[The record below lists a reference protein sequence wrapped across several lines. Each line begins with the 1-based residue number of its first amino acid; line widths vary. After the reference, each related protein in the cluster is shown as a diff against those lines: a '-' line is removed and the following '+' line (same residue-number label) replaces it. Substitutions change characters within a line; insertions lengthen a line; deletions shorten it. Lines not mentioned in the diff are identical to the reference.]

1 MKELEEYLNSK
12 IGLTNNKNLE
22 ALHRFFTE
30 DQLKNLMDKTI
41 AIVGTNGKTSTANF
55 IYNLL
60 GKEEKQVLMFTS
72 PHLVSFQERIQS
84 HSNINFDYI
93 LKIVQDFEIENNIT
107 LGYFETLFLIA
118 CKSFL
123 DNEMDYFICEAG
135 IGGVLDTTSIIQSKN
150 VVLTNIG
157 RDHQDLLGYTDLEVL
172 DQKIFVSNN
181 IDNFFVG
188 DLSDELIKVIENN
201 YKHLNSKYY
210 LKDFVDGNSKHFT
223 SNQINY
229 LLASLIVNF
238 LISSSIRK
246 ISLDFN
252 KEFVEGRFEIIN
264 RNPLKILDG
273 AHNIDGFIKTIED
286 YEKVFSLED
295 THLYLG
301 FKNGKNI
308 ENIITYLKPKKQYN
322 LNFIEEN
329 TFFNQQNPDKF
340 IDYLKSE
347 NIDYKIVE
355 LKTFSANKN
364 PSILLGS
371 LYLIGEYKKRKLHE
385 NVFYDKT

>member
-1 MKELEEYLNSK
+1 LKELEEYLNSK

-22 ALHRFFTE
+22 ALHRFFTK
-30 DQLKNLMDKTI
+30 DQLENLMDKTI

-93 LKIVQDFEIENNIT
+93 SRIVHDFEIENNIT

-118 CKSFL
+118 CKAFL

-157 RDHQDLLGYTDLEVL
+157 RDHQELLGYTDLEVL
-172 DQKIFVSNN
+172 DQKIFVSNS
-181 IDNFFVG
+181 IDNLFVG
-188 DLSDELIKVIENN
+188 NLSDELIKVIENN
-201 YKHLNSKYY
+201 YKHFNSKYF
-210 LKDFVDGNSKHFT
+210 LNDFVDGKSKDFT

-246 ISLDFN
+246 IPLDFN
-252 KEFVEGRFEIIN
+252 KEFVEGRFEVIN

-286 YEKVFSLED
+286 YEKVYSLED

-308 ENIITYLKPKKQYN
+308 ENIISYLKAKKQYK
-322 LNFIEEN
+322 LNFIEDN

-340 IDYLKSE
+340 IDFLKSE

-355 LKTFSANKN
+355 LSTFSSNKN

-371 LYLIGEYKKRKLHE
+371 LYLIGEYKKRII
-385 NVFYDKT
+385 T

>member
-72 PHLVSFQERIQS
+72 PHLVSFKERIQS

-93 LKIVQDFEIENNIT
+93 SRIVHDFEIENNIT

-118 CKSFL
+118 CKAFL
-123 DNEMDYFICEAG
+123 DNDMDYFICEAG

-172 DQKIFVSNN
+172 DQKIFVSNS
-181 IDNFFVG
+181 IDNLFVG
-188 DLSDELIKVIENN
+188 DLSDELIKEIENN
-201 YKHLNSKYY
+201 YKHFK
-210 LKDFVDGNSKHFT
+210 SKHFLNDFVGGKSKDFI

-229 LLASLIVNF
+229 LLASLVVNF
-238 LISSSIRK
+238 LISSSTRK
-246 ISLDFN
+246 ITADFN
-252 KEFVEGRFEIIN
+252 KEYVEGRFEIIN

-286 YEKVFSLED
+286 YEKVYSLED

-308 ENIITYLKPKKQYN
+308 ENIISYLKPKKQYK
-322 LNFIEEN
+322 LNFIKEN

-340 IDYLKSE
+340 IDYLNSE
-347 NIDYKIVE
+347 NIDYKIAE

-371 LYLIGEYKKRKLHE
+371 LYLIGEYKKRI
-385 NVFYDKT
+385 TT

>member
-1 MKELEEYLNSK
+1 LKELEEYLNSK

-22 ALHRFFTE
+22 ALHRFFTK
-30 DQLKNLMDKTI
+30 DQLENLMDKTI

-72 PHLVSFQERIQS
+72 PHLVNFQERIQS

-93 LKIVQDFEIENNIT
+93 SRIVHDFEIENNIT

-118 CKSFL
+118 CKAFL

-157 RDHQDLLGYTDLEVL
+157 RDHQELLGYTDLEVL
-172 DQKIFVSNN
+172 DQKIFVSNS
-181 IDNFFVG
+181 IDNLFVG

-201 YKHLNSKYY
+201 YKHFNSKYF
-210 LKDFVDGNSKHFT
+210 LNDFVGGKSKDFT

-246 ISLDFN
+246 IPLDFN

-308 ENIITYLKPKKQYN
+308 ENIISYLKAKKQYK
-322 LNFIEEN
+322 LNFIEDN

-340 IDYLKSE
+340 IDFLKSE

-355 LKTFSANKN
+355 LSTFSSNKN

-371 LYLIGEYKKRKLHE
+371 LYLIGEYKKRII
-385 NVFYDKT
+385 T

>member
-84 HSNINFDYI
+84 HSNINFDHI
-93 LKIVQDFEIENNIT
+93 SRIVHDFEIENNIT

-118 CKSFL
+118 CKAFL

-172 DQKIFVSNN
+172 DQKIFVSNS
-181 IDNFFVG
+181 IDNLFVG
-188 DLSDELIKVIENN
+188 DLSDELIKEIENN
-201 YKHLNSKYY
+201 YKHFKSKHFLN
-210 LKDFVDGNSKHFT
+210 DFVDGKSKDFT

-229 LLASLIVNF
+229 LLASLVVNF
-238 LISSSIRK
+238 LISSSTRK
-246 ISLDFN
+246 ITADFN
-252 KEFVEGRFEIIN
+252 KEYVEGRFEIIN

-286 YEKVFSLED
+286 YEKVYSPED

-301 FKNGKNI
+301 FKKGKNI
-308 ENIITYLKPKKQYN
+308 ENIISYLKAKKQYK
-322 LNFIEEN
+322 LNFIEDN

-355 LKTFSANKN
+355 LSTFSSNKN

-371 LYLIGEYKKRKLHE
+371 LYLIGEYKKRI
-385 NVFYDKT
+385 TT

>member
-22 ALHRFFTE
+22 ALHRFFTK
-30 DQLKNLMDKTI
+30 DQLENLMDKTI

-60 GKEEKQVLMFTS
+60 GKEKKQVLMFTS

-84 HSNINFDYI
+84 QSDINFGYI
-93 LKIVQDFEIENNIT
+93 SSLVYDFEIDNNIT

-118 CKSFL
+118 AKAFL

-135 IGGVLDTTSIIQSKN
+135 IGGVLDTTSVIQSKN
-150 VVLTNIG
+150 VVITNIG

-172 DQKIFVSNN
+172 DQKIFVSNS
-181 IDNFFVG
+181 IDNLFVG
-188 DLSDELIKVIENN
+188 DLSNELIKVIENN
-201 YKHLNSKYY
+201 YKHFKSKYF
-210 LKDFVDGNSKHFT
+210 LKDFVDGKSKDFT
-223 SNQINY
+223 SNQINFF
-229 LLASLIVNF
+229 LASLVVNF
-238 LISSSIRK
+238 LISSSTRK
-246 ISLDFN
+246 IPLDFN
-252 KEFVEGRFEIIN
+252 QEFVEGRFEIIN

-286 YEKVFSLED
+286 FEKVYSLED
-295 THLYLG
+295 TQLYLG

-308 ENIITYLKPKKQYN
+308 ENIISYLKPKKQYK
-322 LNFIEEN
+322 LNFIKEDS
-329 TFFNQQNPDKF
+329 FFDQQNPNNF
-340 IDYLKSE
+340 IDYLKDE
-347 NIDYKIVE
+347 NIDYKIVDLE
-355 LKTFSANKN
+355 VFSSNKN

-371 LYLIGEYKKRKLHE
+371 LYLIGEYKKRII
-385 NVFYDKT
+385 T

>member
-22 ALHRFFTE
+22 ALHRFFTK
-30 DQLKNLMDKTI
+30 DQLENLMDKTI

-60 GKEEKQVLMFTS
+60 GKENKQVLMFTS
-72 PHLVSFQERIQS
+72 PHLMNFQERIQS

-93 LKIVQDFEIENNIT
+93 SRIVHDFEIENNIT

-118 CKSFL
+118 CKAFL

-157 RDHQDLLGYTDLEVL
+157 RDHQELLGYTDLEVL
-172 DQKIFVSNN
+172 DQKIFVSNS
-181 IDNFFVG
+181 IDNLFVG
-188 DLSDELIKVIENN
+188 NLSDELIKVIENN
-201 YKHLNSKYY
+201 YKHFNSKYF
-210 LKDFVDGNSKHFT
+210 LNDFVDGKSKDFT

-246 ISLDFN
+246 IPLDFN

-308 ENIITYLKPKKQYN
+308 ENIISYLKAKKQYK
-322 LNFIEEN
+322 LNFIEDN

-340 IDYLKSE
+340 IDFLKSE

-355 LKTFSANKN
+355 LSTFSSNKN

-371 LYLIGEYKKRKLHE
+371 LYLIGEYKKRII
-385 NVFYDKT
+385 T

>member
-84 HSNINFDYI
+84 HSNINFDHI
-93 LKIVQDFEIENNIT
+93 SRIVHDFEIENNIT

-118 CKSFL
+118 CKAFL

-201 YKHLNSKYY
+201 YKHFNSKYF
-210 LKDFVDGNSKHFT
+210 LKDFVDGNSKDFT

-229 LLASLIVNF
+229 LLASLVANF
-238 LISSSIRK
+238 LISSSTRK
-246 ISLDFN
+246 ITLDFN
-252 KEFVEGRFEIIN
+252 KKYVEGRFEIIN

-273 AHNIDGFIKTIED
+273 AHNIDGFVKTIED
-286 YEKVFSLED
+286 YEKVYSLED

-308 ENIITYLKPKKQYN
+308 ENIISYLKPKKQYK
-322 LNFIEEN
+322 LNFIKEN

-340 IDYLKSE
+340 IDYLNSE
-347 NIDYKIVE
+347 NIDYKIAE

-371 LYLIGEYKKRKLHE
+371 LYLIGEYKKRI
-385 NVFYDKT
+385 TT

>member
-22 ALHRFFTE
+22 ALHRFFTV

-60 GKEEKQVLMFTS
+60 GKEKKQVLMFTS
-72 PHLVSFQERIQS
+72 PHLVNFQERIQS

-93 LKIVQDFEIENNIT
+93 SRIVHDFEIENNIT

-118 CKSFL
+118 CKAFL

-157 RDHQDLLGYTDLEVL
+157 RDHQELLGYTDLEVL
-172 DQKIFVSNN
+172 DQKIFVSNS
-181 IDNFFVG
+181 IDNLFVG
-188 DLSDELIKVIENN
+188 NLSDELIKVIENN
-201 YKHLNSKYY
+201 YKHFNSKYF
-210 LKDFVDGNSKHFT
+210 LNDFVDGKSKDFT

-246 ISLDFN
+246 IPLDFN
-252 KEFVEGRFEIIN
+252 KEFVEGRFEVIN

-286 YEKVFSLED
+286 YEKVYSLKD

-308 ENIITYLKPKKQYN
+308 ENIISYLKAKKQYK
-322 LNFIEEN
+322 LNFIKEDS
-329 TFFNQQNPDKF
+329 FFDQQNPNNF
-340 IDYLKSE
+340 IDYLKDE
-347 NIDYKIVE
+347 NIDYKIVDLE
-355 LKTFSANKN
+355 VFSSNKN

-371 LYLIGEYKKRKLHE
+371 LYLIGEYKKRK
-385 NVFYDKT
+385 FT

>member
-72 PHLVSFQERIQS
+72 PHLVNFQERIQS

-93 LKIVQDFEIENNIT
+93 SRIVHDFEIENNIT

-118 CKSFL
+118 CKAFL

-157 RDHQDLLGYTDLEVL
+157 RDHQELLGYTDLEVL
-172 DQKIFVSNN
+172 DQKIFVSNS
-181 IDNFFVG
+181 IDNLFVG
-188 DLSDELIKVIENN
+188 NLSDELIKVIENN
-201 YKHLNSKYY
+201 YKHFNSKYF
-210 LKDFVDGNSKHFT
+210 LNDFVDGKSKDFT

-246 ISLDFN
+246 IPLDFN

-286 YEKVFSLED
+286 YEKVYSLED

-308 ENIITYLKPKKQYN
+308 ENIISYLKAKKQYK

-355 LKTFSANKN
+355 LSTFSSNKN

-371 LYLIGEYKKRKLHE
+371 LYLIGEYKKRI
-385 NVFYDKT
+385 TT

>member
-22 ALHRFFTE
+22 ALHRFFTK
-30 DQLKNLMDKTI
+30 DQLENLMDKTI

-60 GKEEKQVLMFTS
+60 GKEKKQVLMFTS
-72 PHLVSFQERIQS
+72 PHLVNFQERIQS

-93 LKIVQDFEIENNIT
+93 SRIVHDFEIKNNIT
-107 LGYFETLFLIA
+107 LGYFESLFMVA
-118 CKSFL
+118 CKAFL

-157 RDHQDLLGYTDLEVL
+157 RDHQELLGYTDLEVL
-172 DQKIFVSNN
+172 DQKIFVSNS
-181 IDNFFVG
+181 IDNLFVG

-201 YKHLNSKYY
+201 YKHFNSKYF
-210 LKDFVDGNSKHFT
+210 LNDFVDGKSKDFT

-246 ISLDFN
+246 IPLDFN

-308 ENIITYLKPKKQYN
+308 ENIISYLKAKKQYK
-322 LNFIEEN
+322 LNFIEDN

-340 IDYLKSE
+340 IDFLKSE

-355 LKTFSANKN
+355 LSTFSSNKN

-371 LYLIGEYKKRKLHE
+371 LYLIGEYKKRII
-385 NVFYDKT
+385 T

>member
-72 PHLVSFQERIQS
+72 PHLVNFQERIQS

-93 LKIVQDFEIENNIT
+93 SRIVHDFEIENNIT

-118 CKSFL
+118 CKAFL

-157 RDHQDLLGYTDLEVL
+157 RDHQELLGYTDLEVL
-172 DQKIFVSNN
+172 DQKIFVSNS
-181 IDNFFVG
+181 IDNLFVG
-188 DLSDELIKVIENN
+188 NLSDELIKVIENN
-201 YKHLNSKYY
+201 YKHFNSKHF
-210 LKDFVDGNSKHFT
+210 LNDFVDGKSKDFT

-246 ISLDFN
+246 IPLDFN

-308 ENIITYLKPKKQYN
+308 ENIISYLKAKKQYK

-355 LKTFSANKN
+355 LSTFSSNKN

-371 LYLIGEYKKRKLHE
+371 LYLIGEYKKRI
-385 NVFYDKT
+385 TT

>member
-93 LKIVQDFEIENNIT
+93 SRIVHDFEMENNIT

-118 CKSFL
+118 CKAFL

-157 RDHQDLLGYTDLEVL
+157 RDHQELLGYTDLEVL
-172 DQKIFVSNN
+172 DQKIFVSNS
-181 IDNFFVG
+181 IDNLFVG
-188 DLSDELIKVIENN
+188 NLSDELIKVIENN
-201 YKHLNSKYY
+201 YKHFNSKYF
-210 LKDFVDGNSKHFT
+210 LNDFVDGKSKDFT

-246 ISLDFN
+246 IPLDFN

-308 ENIITYLKPKKQYN
+308 ENIISYLKAKKQYK

-355 LKTFSANKN
+355 LSTFSSNKN

-371 LYLIGEYKKRKLHE
+371 LYLIGEYKKRI
-385 NVFYDKT
+385 TT

>member
-1 MKELEEYLNSK
+1 LKELEEYLNSK

-22 ALHRFFTE
+22 ALHRFFTK
-30 DQLKNLMDKTI
+30 DQLENLMDKTI

-93 LKIVQDFEIENNIT
+93 SRIVHDFEIENNIT

-118 CKSFL
+118 CKAFL

-157 RDHQDLLGYTDLEVL
+157 RDHQELLGYTDLEVL
-172 DQKIFVSNN
+172 DQKIFVSNS
-181 IDNFFVG
+181 IDNLFVG
-188 DLSDELIKVIENN
+188 NLSDELTKVIENN
-201 YKHLNSKYY
+201 YKHFNSKYF
-210 LKDFVDGNSKHFT
+210 LNDFVDGKSKDFT

-246 ISLDFN
+246 IPLDFN

-308 ENIITYLKPKKQYN
+308 ENIISYLKAKKQYK
-322 LNFIEEN
+322 LNFIEDN

-340 IDYLKSE
+340 IDFLKSE

-355 LKTFSANKN
+355 LSTFSSNKN

-371 LYLIGEYKKRKLHE
+371 LYLIGEYKKRII
-385 NVFYDKT
+385 T

>member
-22 ALHRFFTE
+22 ALHRFFTK
-30 DQLKNLMDKTI
+30 DQLENLMDKTI

-72 PHLVSFQERIQS
+72 PHLVNFQERIQS

-93 LKIVQDFEIENNIT
+93 SRIVHDFEIENNIT

-118 CKSFL
+118 CKAFL

-172 DQKIFVSNN
+172 DQKIFVSNS
-181 IDNFFVG
+181 IDNLFVG
-188 DLSDELIKVIENN
+188 NLSDELIKVIENN
-201 YKHLNSKYY
+201 YKHFNSKYF
-210 LKDFVDGNSKHFT
+210 LNDFVDGKSKDFT

-246 ISLDFN
+246 IPLDFN

-286 YEKVFSLED
+286 YEKVYNLDE

-308 ENIITYLKPKKQYN
+308 ENIISYLKAKKQYK

-355 LKTFSANKN
+355 LKSFSANKN

-371 LYLIGEYKKRKLHE
+371 LYLIGEYKKRI
-385 NVFYDKT
+385 TT

>member
-30 DQLKNLMDKTI
+30 DQLNSLMDKTI

-55 IYNLL
+55 IFNLL

-93 LKIVQDFEIENNIT
+93 SRIVHDFEIENNIT

-118 CKSFL
+118 CKAFL
-123 DNEMDYFICEAG
+123 DNDMDYFICEAG

-172 DQKIFVSNN
+172 DQKIFVSNS
-181 IDNFFVG
+181 IDNLFVG
-188 DLSDELIKVIENN
+188 DLSDELTKVIENN
-201 YKHLNSKYY
+201 YKHFKSRHFLS
-210 LKDFVDGNSKHFT
+210 DFVDGKSKDFT

-238 LISSSIRK
+238 LISSSTRK
-246 ISLDFN
+246 ITQDFN

-286 YEKVFSLED
+286 YEKVYSLED

-308 ENIITYLKPKKQYN
+308 ENIISYLKPKKQYN
-322 LNFIEEN
+322 LNFIKEN

-347 NIDYKIVE
+347 NIDYKIAE

-371 LYLIGEYKKRKLHE
+371 LYLIGEYKKRI
-385 NVFYDKT
+385 TT

>member
-1 MKELEEYLNSK
+1 LKELEEYLNSK

-30 DQLKNLMDKTI
+30 DQLNSLMDKTI

-55 IYNLL
+55 IFNLL

-93 LKIVQDFEIENNIT
+93 SRIVHDFEIENNIT

-118 CKSFL
+118 CKAFL

-172 DQKIFVSNN
+172 DQKIFVSNS
-181 IDNFFVG
+181 IDNLFVG
-188 DLSDELIKVIENN
+188 DLSDELTKVIENN
-201 YKHLNSKYY
+201 YKHFKSRHFLN
-210 LKDFVDGNSKHFT
+210 DFVDGKSKDFT

-238 LISSSIRK
+238 LISSSTQK
-246 ISLDFN
+246 ITQDFN

-286 YEKVFSLED
+286 YEKVYSLED

-308 ENIITYLKPKKQYN
+308 ENIISYLKPKKQYK
-322 LNFIEEN
+322 LNFIKEN

-340 IDYLKSE
+340 IDYLNSE
-347 NIDYKIVE
+347 NIDYKIAE

-371 LYLIGEYKKRKLHE
+371 LYLIGEYKKRI
-385 NVFYDKT
+385 TT

>member
-22 ALHRFFTE
+22 ALHRFFTK
-30 DQLKNLMDKTI
+30 DQLENLMDKTI

-72 PHLVSFQERIQS
+72 PHLVNFQERIQS

-93 LKIVQDFEIENNIT
+93 SRIVHDFEIENNIT

-118 CKSFL
+118 CKAFL

-157 RDHQDLLGYTDLEVL
+157 RDHQELLGYTDLEVL
-172 DQKIFVSNN
+172 DQKIFVSNS
-181 IDNFFVG
+181 IDNLFVG
-188 DLSDELIKVIENN
+188 DLSDELIKVIEKN
-201 YKHLNSKYY
+201 YKHFKSKYF
-210 LKDFVDGNSKHFT
+210 LKDFVDGKSKDFT
-223 SNQINY
+223 SNQINF
-229 LLASLIVNF
+229 LLASLVVNF
-238 LISSSIRK
+238 LIGSNTRK
-246 ISLDFN
+246 IPLDFN
-252 KEFVEGRFEIIN
+252 QEFVEGRFEIIN

-308 ENIITYLKPKKQYN
+308 ENIISYLKAKKQYK
-322 LNFIEEN
+322 LNFIEDN

-340 IDYLKSE
+340 IDFLKSE

-355 LKTFSANKN
+355 LSTFSSNKN

-371 LYLIGEYKKRKLHE
+371 LYLIGEYKKRII
-385 NVFYDKT
+385 T

>member
-22 ALHRFFTE
+22 ALHRFFTK
-30 DQLKNLMDKTI
+30 DQLENLMDKTI

-55 IYNLL
+55 IFNLL

-72 PHLVSFQERIQS
+72 PHLMSFQERIQS

-93 LKIVQDFEIENNIT
+93 SRIVHDFEIENNIT

-118 CKSFL
+118 CKAFL

-172 DQKIFVSNN
+172 DQKIFISNN
-181 IDNFFVG
+181 IDNLFVG
-188 DLSDELIKVIENN
+188 DLSDELTKVIENN
-201 YKHLNSKYY
+201 YKHFNSKYF
-210 LKDFVDGNSKHFT
+210 LNDFVDGKSKDFT

-238 LISSSIRK
+238 LISSSTRK
-246 ISLDFN
+246 ITQDFN

-273 AHNIDGFIKTIED
+273 AHNLDGFIRTIED
-286 YEKVFSLED
+286 YEKVYSFGD

-308 ENIITYLKPKKQYN
+308 ENIISYLKPKKQY
-322 LNFIEEN
+322 
-329 TFFNQQNPDKF
+329 
-340 IDYLKSE
+340 S
-347 NIDYKIVE
+347 
-355 LKTFSANKN
+355 
-364 PSILLGS
+364 
-371 LYLIGEYKKRKLHE
+371 
-385 NVFYDKT
+385 

>member
-55 IYNLL
+55 IYKLL
-60 GKEEKQVLMFTS
+60 SKEQKQVLMFTS
-72 PHLVSFQERIQS
+72 PHLVNFQERIQS
-84 HSNINFDYI
+84 HSDINFDYI
-93 LKIVQDFEIENNIT
+93 SKFVHDFEIENNIT

-118 CKSFL
+118 GKAFL

-135 IGGVLDTTSIIQSKN
+135 IGGVLDTTSVIQSKN

-172 DQKIFVSNN
+172 DQKIFVSNS
-181 IDNFFVG
+181 IDNLFVG
-188 DLSDELIKVIENN
+188 DLSDELIKEIENN
-201 YKHLNSKYY
+201 YKHFKSKHL
-210 LKDFVDGNSKHFT
+210 LKDFVDGNSKDLT
-223 SNQINY
+223 SNQINF
-229 LLASLIVNF
+229 LLASLIVN
-238 LISSSIRK
+238 LLLGSNTK
-246 ISLDFN
+246 KVPLDFN
-252 KEFVEGRFEIIN
+252 QEFVEGRFEIIN

-273 AHNIDGFIKTIED
+273 AHNIDGFIKTLED
-286 YEKVFSLED
+286 YEKVYNLED

-308 ENIITYLKPKKQYN
+308 ENIITYLKPKKQYK

-371 LYLIGEYKKRKLHE
+371 LYLIGEYKKRI
-385 NVFYDKT
+385 TT

>member
-12 IGLTNNKNLE
+12 IGLTNNKNLD

-30 DQLKNLMDKTI
+30 DQLKYLMDKTI

-55 IYNLL
+55 IYKLL
-60 GKEEKQVLMFTS
+60 SKETKQVLMFTS
-72 PHLVSFQERIQS
+72 PHLVNFQERIQS
-84 HSNINFDYI
+84 YSDINFDI
-93 LKIVQDFEIENNIT
+93 ISRSVHDFETKNNIT

-123 DNEMDYFICEAG
+123 DSEMDYFICEAG
-135 IGGVLDTTSIIQSKN
+135 IGGVLDTTSVIQSKN

-172 DQKIFVSNN
+172 DQKIFVSNS
-181 IDNFFVG
+181 IDNLFVG
-188 DLSDELIKVIENN
+188 ELSDELIKVIENN
-201 YKHLNSKYY
+201 YKHFKSKHL
-210 LKDFVDGNSKHFT
+210 LKDFIDGKSKDYT
-223 SNQINY
+223 SNQLNY
-229 LLASLIVNF
+229 LFASLIVNF
-238 LISSSIRK
+238 LLGSNTK
-246 ISLDFN
+246 KVPLDFN
-252 KEFVEGRFEIIN
+252 LEFVEGRFEIIN

-273 AHNIDGFIKTIED
+273 AHNIDGFIRTMED
-286 YEKVFSLED
+286 YEKVYSLGD

-308 ENIITYLKPKKQYN
+308 ENIISFLKPKKQYK
-322 LNFIEEN
+322 LNFIKEN

-340 IDYLKSE
+340 IDYLESE
-347 NIDYKIVE
+347 NIDFKIVE
-355 LKTFSANKN
+355 LSTFSSNKN

-371 LYLIGEYKKRKLHE
+371 LYLIGEYKKRI
-385 NVFYDKT
+385 TT

>member
-93 LKIVQDFEIENNIT
+93 SRIVHDFEIENNIT

-118 CKSFL
+118 CKAFL

-172 DQKIFVSNN
+172 DQKIFVSNS
-181 IDNFFVG
+181 IDNLFVG
-188 DLSDELIKVIENN
+188 DLSDELTKVIENN
-201 YKHLNSKYY
+201 YTHFKSRHFLN
-210 LKDFVDGNSKHFT
+210 DFVDGKSKDFT

-238 LISSSIRK
+238 LISSSTRK
-246 ISLDFN
+246 ITQDFN

-286 YEKVFSLED
+286 YEKVYSLED

-308 ENIITYLKPKKQYN
+308 ENIISYLKTKKQYK
-322 LNFIEEN
+322 LNFIEDN

-355 LKTFSANKN
+355 LSTFSSNKN

-371 LYLIGEYKKRKLHE
+371 LYLIGEYKKRI
-385 NVFYDKT
+385 TT

>member
-22 ALHRFFTE
+22 VLHRFFTE
-30 DQLKNLMDKTI
+30 NQLKYLMDKTI

-55 IYNLL
+55 IYKLL
-60 GKEEKQVLMFTS
+60 SKEKKQVLMFTS
-72 PHLVSFQERIQS
+72 PHLVNFQERIQS
-84 HSNINFDYI
+84 FSDINFDFI
-93 LKIVQDFEIENNIT
+93 SRSVHDFEIENNIT

-118 CKSFL
+118 GKAFL

-135 IGGVLDTTSIIQSKN
+135 IGGVLDTTSVIQSKN

-172 DQKIFVSNN
+172 DQKIFVSNS
-181 IDNFFVG
+181 IDNLFVG
-188 DLSDELIKVIENN
+188 DLSDELIKVIENK
-201 YKHLNSKYY
+201 YKHFKSKHF
-210 LKDFVDGNSKHFT
+210 LKDFVDGKSKDFT

-229 LLASLIVNF
+229 LLAALIVNF
-238 LISSSIRK
+238 LLSSNTRK
-246 ISLDFN
+246 IPLDFN
-252 KEFVEGRFEIIN
+252 QEFVEGRFEIIN

-286 YEKVFSLED
+286 YEKVYSLED

-308 ENIITYLKPKKQYN
+308 ENIISYLKPKKQYK
-322 LNFIEEN
+322 LNFIEKD

-355 LKTFSANKN
+355 LRTFSANKN

-371 LYLIGEYKKRKLHE
+371 LYLIGEYKKRI
-385 NVFYDKT
+385 TT